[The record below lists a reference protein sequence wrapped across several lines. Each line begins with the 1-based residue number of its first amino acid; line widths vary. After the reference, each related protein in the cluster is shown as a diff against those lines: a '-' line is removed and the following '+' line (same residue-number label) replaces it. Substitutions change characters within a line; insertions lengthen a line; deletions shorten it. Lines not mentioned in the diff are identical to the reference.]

1 MIRSHLLAMGIAF
14 ALASGTTVAAGE
26 TEMDSVVATA
36 PAEAAHTGGARLET
50 RLARFDLVRLGAPS
64 AFEVASLRARRQQQ
78 LKQGQPLEIGMPRE
92 VGKAQ
97 DVGARLA
104 WERLAD
110 GRMATRFDVGSQGAL
125 ALRASLG
132 FQWLGMSLSSAR
144 GNASSLRAVLD
155 GATLRFHGGDET
167 FEFAGRDL
175 TIDEETW
182 SPVISGESLAIEL
195 VLARGVDPASLG
207 IRVAQLSH
215 LDIDPRAGDEAIQAK
230 IGESDSCER
239 DIVCRTSPPS
249 GFRSTAD
256 AVARMVFTQGGSS
269 YLCTGTLL
277 NNSNVPRKPM
287 FWSANHCISTQS
299 VANTLQTYWFYEATT
314 CGGLTASPRLRTL
327 TGGAFLRH
335 RNTARDTLLLEL
347 KTTPPTGAVYAGW
360 NSAAIGAVNTAIEGI
375 HHPAGDVK
383 MYSLGRVDLLSGN
396 IDGRGPFYRV
406 RWSTGVTEGGSSGS
420 GLFTVNASGAYQLRG
435 GLYGGLS
442 FCSAPTDPDY
452 YSRLA
457 DVWTSIRPYLSP

>member
-1 MIRSHLLAMGIAF
+1 MIRSHLLAMGIAL
-14 ALASGTTVAAGE
+14 ALASGTALAAGE
-26 TEMDSVVATA
+26 TEMDSAVAEA
-36 PAEAAHTGGARLET
+36 PAEAAYTGGARLET
-50 RLARFDLVRLGAPS
+50 RLPRFDLARLGAPS

-78 LKQGQPLEIGMPRE
+78 LKQGQPLEVGMPRE
-92 VGKAQ
+92 VGKLQ
-97 DVGARLA
+97 DVTSRLG
-104 WERLAD
+104 WERLGD
-110 GRMATRFDVGSQGAL
+110 GRLATRFDVGSQGAV
-125 ALRASLG
+125 ALRASLNFLWQG
-132 FQWLGMSLSSAR
+132 NALASAR
-144 GNASSLRAVLD
+144 GNAAALRAALD
-155 GATLRFHGGDET
+155 GMTLRFQGGGET

-175 TIDEETW
+175 PVDEETW
-182 SPVISGESLAIEL
+182 SPVVSGDTLAIEV
-195 VLARGVDPASLG
+195 VLARGTDPAALA

-215 LDIDPRAGDEAIQAK
+215 LDIDPKAGDAEIQAK

-277 NNSNVPRKPM
+277 NNSNVPRKRM

-314 CGGLTASPRLRTL
+314 CGGLTASSRLRTL

-347 KTTPPTGAVYAGW
+347 KTAPPAGAVYAGW
-360 NSAAIGAVNTAIEGI
+360 NSAAIGAVNTSIEGI

-442 FCSAPTDPDY
+442 FCTAPTDPDY

-457 DVWTSIRPYLSP
+457 DVWTSIQPYLSP